1 MTQPS
6 LDLIDALPNTLIV
19 LSALCLFSEKSASVA
34 QLENRTV
41 LDTDAIEDALSFLE
55 EHSYIIVGADDQNYI
70 TEKGLQYVNQKTS
83 SDFKLR

>member
-1 MTQPS
+1 MTQHS

-55 EHSYIIVGADDQNYI
+55 EHSYIITNPNNVSYI
-70 TEKGLQYVNQKTS
+70 TEKGLQYVNQKTY

>member
-1 MTQPS
+1 MQTS
-6 LDLIDALPNTLIV
+6 LNLIDSQPNALIV

-41 LDTDAIEDALSFLE
+41 LDTDDIEDTLSFLA
-55 EHSYIIVGADDQNYI
+55 EHSYIIINPNDVSYV
-70 TEKGLQYVNQKTS
+70 TEKGLQYVNQKTF

>member
-1 MTQPS
+1 MQTS
-6 LDLIDALPNTLIV
+6 LNLIDSQPNALIV

-41 LDTDAIEDALSFLE
+41 LDTDDIEDALSFLE
-55 EHSYIIVGADDQNYI
+55 EHSYIIVSANDVNYI
-70 TEKGLQYVNQKTS
+70 TEKGLQYVNEKTY

>member
-1 MTQPS
+1 MQTS
-6 LDLIDALPNTLIV
+6 LNLIDSQPKALIV

-41 LDTDAIEDALSFLE
+41 LDTDDIEDALSFLE
-55 EHSYIIVGADDQNYI
+55 EHSYIIVSANDVNYI
-70 TEKGLQYVNQKTS
+70 TEKGLQYVNEKTY

>member
-1 MTQPS
+1 MQTS
-6 LDLIDALPNTLIV
+6 LNLIDSQPNALIV

-41 LDTDAIEDALSFLE
+41 LDTDDIEDALSFLE
-55 EHSYIIVGADDQNYI
+55 EHSYIIVRANDVNYI
-70 TEKGLQYVNQKTS
+70 TEKGLQYVNEKTY